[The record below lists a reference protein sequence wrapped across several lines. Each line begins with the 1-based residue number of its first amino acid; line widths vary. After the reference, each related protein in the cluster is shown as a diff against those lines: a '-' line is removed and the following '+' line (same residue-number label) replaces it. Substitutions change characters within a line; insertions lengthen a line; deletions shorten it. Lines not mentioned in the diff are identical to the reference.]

1 MAYGREWIRIR
12 EPSLTTIVVAVASLT
27 LYFLHAYSWAFWIV
41 VLGIAM
47 SAIKTAAAVAK
58 PDRLLEKEVR
68 ASDLTEENRF
78 VSQFI
83 IRGVILIVFCVAA
96 WNVSEL
102 AGYR

>member
-12 EPSLTTIVVAVASLT
+12 EPSVTTLAVGAVCLA
-27 LYFLHAYSWAFWIV
+27 LYFLHAYSWTFWFL

-47 SAIKTAAAVAK
+47 SATKTVVAVAK
-58 PDRLLEKEVR
+58 PDLLLEKEVR
-68 ASDLTEENRF
+68 TSDLTEERLF
-78 VSQFI
+78 TSQFI
-83 IRGVILIVFCVAA
+83 IRGVILIVLCVAA

>member
-12 EPSLTTIVVAVASLT
+12 EPSLTTIAVAAASLT
-27 LYFLHAYSWAFWIV
+27 LYFLHAYSWTFWV
-41 VLGIAM
+41 VVVGIAM

-58 PDRLLEKEVR
+58 PDLLLEKEVR
-68 ASDLTEENRF
+68 TSDLTEERLF
-78 VSQFI
+78 TSQFI

>member
-12 EPSLTTIVVAVASLT
+12 EPSLTTFAVVAISLT
-27 LYFLHAYSWAFWIV
+27 LYFLHAYSWTFWVV

-58 PDRLLEKEVR
+58 PDLLLEKEAR
-68 ASDLTEENRF
+68 TSSLWEEKT
-78 VSQFI
+78 VISQYI
-83 IRGVILIVFCVAA
+83 IRGVIFLVFCVAA

>member
-12 EPSLTTIVVAVASLT
+12 EPSLTTAAVVALSLS
-27 LYFLHAYSWAFWIV
+27 LYFLHAYSWTFWVV

-47 SAIKTAAAVAK
+47 SVIKIAAAVAK
-58 PDRLLEKEVR
+58 PDLLLDKEARTSPLKEEKT
-68 ASDLTEENRF
+68 AI
-78 VSQFI
+78 SQYI
-83 IRGVILIVFCVAA
+83 IRGIILLVFCVAA

>member
-12 EPSLTTIVVAVASLT
+12 EPSLTTAAVVALSLS
-27 LYFLHAYSWAFWIV
+27 LYFLHAYSWTFWVV

-47 SAIKTAAAVAK
+47 SAIKIAAAVAK
-58 PDRLLEKEVR
+58 PDLLLDKEARTSPLKEEKT
-68 ASDLTEENRF
+68 AI
-78 VSQFI
+78 SQYI
-83 IRGVILIVFCVAA
+83 IRGIILLVFCVTA